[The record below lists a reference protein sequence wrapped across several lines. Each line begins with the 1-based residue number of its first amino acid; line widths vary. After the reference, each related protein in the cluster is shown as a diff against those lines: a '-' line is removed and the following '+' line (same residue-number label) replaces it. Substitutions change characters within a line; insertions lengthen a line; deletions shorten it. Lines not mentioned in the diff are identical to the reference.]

1 MGGVR
6 SVKVMKVC
14 EDPVIC
20 LQASGA
26 GVLTGSLPC
35 FCTLKSRPMSCTD
48 HPPLGCYLKS
58 LLIPLPCLDSRA
70 VFDPQL
76 QVTR

>member
-14 EDPVIC
+14 EDPVIR

-26 GVLTGSLPC
+26 GVLTGSLRC
-35 FCTLKSRPMSCTD
+35 FFPLKSRPMSCTD
-48 HPPLGCYLKS
+48 HPPLGC
-58 LLIPLPCLDSRA
+58 
-70 VFDPQL
+70 
-76 QVTR
+76 